1 MDDIKN
7 YRFLSG
13 GKIPLTGVDDSAEFR
28 STSEAMGIMGIGP
41 EEQSGTHTSSFVK
54 FRLYCPSF
62 MSSCLTQ
69 MYIPVFSNLPS
80 CVLSTFIWKYA
91 IQAGK

>member
-41 EEQSGTHTSSFVK
+41 EEQSGTHKAPLSNSDYNVH
-54 FRLYCPSF
+54 RL
-62 MSSCLTQ
+62 
-69 MYIPVFSNLPS
+69 
-80 CVLSTFIWKYA
+80 
-91 IQAGK
+91 

>member
-1 MDDIKN
+1 MNFFSQEFDTLWITEEYLLDDIKN

-54 FRLYCPSF
+54 FRL
-62 MSSCLTQ
+62 
-69 MYIPVFSNLPS
+69 
-80 CVLSTFIWKYA
+80 
-91 IQAGK
+91 

>member
-1 MDDIKN
+1 MTDNNKLFFSEFASLWITEEFLLDDIKN

-54 FRLYCPSF
+54 FRL
-62 MSSCLTQ
+62 
-69 MYIPVFSNLPS
+69 
-80 CVLSTFIWKYA
+80 
-91 IQAGK
+91 